1 MIDKH
6 LRRLIFEWDVDNW
19 SRALRLWESI
29 LPASAPDGATALEV
43 GSRRGG
49 IALYLALKGYQ
60 VVCSDVANPAES
72 AWPIHQAAGV
82 ASRIEYAA
90 ANVTAMSFAD
100 ASFDVVA
107 FKSIL
112 GAVGRGSNAQ
122 LISAAIAEI
131 HRVLKPGGLLLFA
144 ENLAAGRLQMFLRR
158 RFTHWAAD
166 WNYLTPQG
174 LEAHF
179 AAFEEQHFETFGV
192 LANWGRTEFQRRLLH
207 PIDVVLSPLTPRTQ
221 HYIAYCYARA
231 GTPESSC

>member
-60 VVCSDVANPAES
+60 VVCSDVACPAES
-72 AWPIHQAAGV
+72 ARPIHQAAGV

-90 ANVTAMSFAD
+90 ANVTAMSYAD

-107 FKSIL
+107 FKSVL
-112 GAVGRGSNAQ
+112 GAVGRGGHTEA
-122 LISAAIAEI
+122 IAAAIAEM
-131 HRVLKPGGLLLFA
+131 HRVLKPGGVLLFA
-144 ENLAAGRLQMFLRR
+144 DNLAAGRVQMFLRR
-158 RFTHWAAD
+158 RFTNWAAD
-166 WNYLTPQG
+166 WNYLTPQQ
-174 LEAHF
+174 LQEQF
-179 AAFEEQHFETFGV
+179 VAFEELRFETFGV

-207 PIDVVLSPLTPRTQ
+207 PIDLVLSPLTSAAQ
-221 HYIAYCYARA
+221 HYIAYGYARA
-231 GTPESSC
+231 GAPESSC